1 MPSSEKLF
9 TLDPVAT
16 TLTTPTTDVKVQG
29 PVSRKAE
36 NSQLV
41 KGLASFS
48 SALGSLGAVK
58 KQREILTD
66 TRLAEN
72 AAIRGEAE
80 PAGLFGVASEAFDRI
95 VEANTLNKTLGEIKA
110 FRAGTEGANLVNAP
124 GTLSEKNDAADKV
137 FDAFLAYGYTPI
149 QTPAL
154 QADFYQKVEA
164 QRNETKIEIAKVN
177 SDRNKLQVI
186 ERLKGVFDEVVTS
199 SSKYSG
205 GTSDQTDIE
214 GASEYPVPFSLTEN
228 INPKLI
234 NTLAKDVVALDMD
247 IDLPEAKLL
256 TMQVLFQNEDV
267 ISQPSVS
274 DKLMASEYAPGI
286 TYNALY
292 IKGLS
297 ANNTD
302 KDAAE
307 IVKIRNSQIKATSDH
322 FKNLDAQD
330 KADALTRTKNGEAAV
345 AEALTN
351 GQSNEDA
358 YAIGFQFGLTKGEI
372 NTLVTAQDKFEGNL
386 KFGINTPEGQAFKKE
401 ILAGKNLTDDEIT
414 VAAYNRNLDNI
425 PYYKSLAG
433 LENNQI
439 KQIQEAYDKPI
450 TLVKANAMMLLK
462 NALRGTNAN
471 VPLMIKDSN
480 GVDQFN
486 VAALMDSMGAKGINS
501 IDAMDAIIRLQGIQ
515 DDFEHR
521 SNEAA
526 KNGAASN
533 TFSGADVAQFTN
545 SYQTEIRLFV
555 TDLTKDIITIEEVAA
570 ARKQEAKEA
579 KKIKEGAEKVEVE
592 PEETSEAI
600 IPPPSAE
607 EQIENLTELKNNP
620 NSLINRLTEDV
631 TIFYNKVTKS
641 KPKETSGILYERD
654 ISPVEQKYL
663 DKLNKTITDVTGK
676 IADKEP
682 RTTGLGPAVDAI
694 DSFFDKVGDN
704 AGFLMDTVEDMQREK
719 ILYNTFKDFFT
730 TSEAEGAATSQDSD
744 FDPDAPGL
752 PRGFDKDNQPI
763 YGTRNELAKGVG
775 ELALSKD
782 FTSTVSADSSKIN
795 DPKLSG
801 GTSDESDIT
810 SFDDDNVAVT
820 PVVTPLKMSPFEKQ
834 LATFE
839 LGPNDAEE
847 LKGKPYVSSTLAGQL
862 NLKGKARTVTTR
874 LAAQNNASI
883 NSVPLGK
890 TGITLGKGHD
900 VTPKELSSGRIYGI
914 PFVDSNGKFI
924 DLDESDIVKIFRED
938 LKIHTE
944 EAKKDFN
951 KKSFGITFDDIP
963 RALQEFLTD
972 RFFNMTNKK
981 MTKADN
987 AFRKALTMKS
997 NISNMKEIL
1006 SRVNKNSQEYKLNK
1020 QSLVQIE
1027 KKLPKVLEVFFFN
1040 VKERKFGSPGN
1051 LKQLPRADDM
1061 FEFLEVKK
1069 HVFNFFKLQG
1079 K

>member
-16 TLTTPTTDVKVQG
+16 TLTTPTTDVRVQG

-137 FDAFLAYGYTPI
+137 FDTFLAYGYTPI

-186 ERLKGVFDEVVTS
+186 ERLKGVFNDVVTS

-214 GASEYPVPFSLTEN
+214 GASEYSVPFSLTEN

-372 NTLVTAQDKFEGNL
+372 NPLVTAQDKFEGNL

-471 VPLMIKDSN
+471 LPLMIKDSN

-486 VAALMDSMGAKGINS
+486 VAALMASMGAKGINPR
-501 IDAMDAIIRLQGIQ
+501 DAMDAIMRLQGIQ
-515 DDFEHR
+515 NDFEHR

-526 KNGAASN
+526 KNGATSN
-533 TFSGADVAQFTN
+533 TFSGADVTQFTN
-545 SYQTEIRLFV
+545 SYHTEIRLFV

-620 NSLINRLTEDV
+620 NSLINRLTEDA
-631 TIFYNKVTKS
+631 TIFYNKLTKS
-641 KPKETSGILYERD
+641 KPKETPGILYERD

-663 DKLNKTITDVTGK
+663 DKLNKTTTDVTGK
-676 IADKEP
+676 ITDKQP

-719 ILYNTFKDFFT
+719 ILYNTFKDFFIT
-730 TSEAEGAATSQDSD
+730 
-744 FDPDAPGL
+744 
-752 PRGFDKDNQPI
+752 KDMP
-763 YGTRNELAKGVG
+763 NE
-775 ELALSKD
+775 
-782 FTSTVSADSSKIN
+782 DSSTISN
-795 DPKLSG
+795 NGIS
-801 GTSDESDIT
+801 
-810 SFDDDNVAVT
+810 V
-820 PVVTPLKMSPFEKQ
+820 
-834 LATFE
+834 
-839 LGPNDAEE
+839 
-847 LKGKPYVSSTLAGQL
+847 
-862 NLKGKARTVTTR
+862 GKALTSSEQEIADEKNLTDLETD
-874 LAAQNNASI
+874 
-883 NSVPLGK
+883 LG
-890 TGITLGKGHD
+890 IS
-900 VTPKELSSGRIYGI
+900 PK
-914 PFVDSNGKFI
+914 D
-924 DLDESDIVKIFRED
+924 
-938 LKIHTE
+938 
-944 EAKKDFN
+944 N
-951 KKSFGITFDDIP
+951 KKSVEKAIDKVFPNNANVKAALMSTILNESNYNPTEESEDGGFGLIQFTKDQRIAFNKWLKDTDNTPNAISTMEYIKILATGTDKEIALYHDIGSTN
-963 RALQEFLTD
+963 RKTGRELFNSGTKAELSDFLTD
-972 RFFNMTNKK
+972 KVVRPGDKGGKLRAEQRKK
-981 MTKADN
+981 RRDA
-987 AFRKALTMKS
+987 S
-997 NISNMKEIL
+997 
-1006 SRVNKNSQEYKLNK
+1006 VSQSK
-1020 QSLVQIE
+1020 
-1027 KKLPKVLEVFFFN
+1027 
-1040 VKERKFGSPGN
+1040 
-1051 LKQLPRADDM
+1051 
-1061 FEFLEVKK
+1061 
-1069 HVFNFFKLQG
+1069 G